1 MSMMLRNKTNV
12 SFTSVDNEFIFNS
25 ALSTK
30 AKVLLLQLLALP
42 DNWKFSKEGIYA
54 IVPEGKAFV
63 EACLKELKE
72 QGYLVIQKSKNGETN
87 FYEYTY
93 HVYSVSRFCE
103 YLCNA
108 KIRTYGGK

>member
-1 MSMMLRNKTNV
+1 MSMILRNKTNV

-30 AKVLLLQLLALP
+30 AKGLLLQLLALP

-72 QGYLVIQKSKNGETN
+72 QGY
-87 FYEYTY
+87 
-93 HVYSVSRFCE
+93 
-103 YLCNA
+103 
-108 KIRTYGGK
+108 